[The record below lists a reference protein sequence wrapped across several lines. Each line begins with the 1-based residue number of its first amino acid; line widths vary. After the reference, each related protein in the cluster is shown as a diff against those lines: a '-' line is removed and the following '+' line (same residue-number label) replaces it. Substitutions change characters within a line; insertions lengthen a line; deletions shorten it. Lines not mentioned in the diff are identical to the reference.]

1 VVAARTLPEATGQDE
16 LDEGNRGAIKFTGE
30 AARQRSSHDMVVILT
45 VVSYLLGSI
54 PSGFIIGALS
64 GVDVRNTGS
73 GNIGATNVARVL
85 GKGLGLLTLLA
96 DIAKGFA
103 PVFVS
108 QHLGMSNLAVAL
120 VGVAAFLG
128 HLYPIFLNFQGGKGV
143 ATAFGALLAIA
154 PAAPLILAVFFG
166 SAVLVSRI
174 VSLGSIA
181 AALAAPVV
189 LWALGYAPVF
199 VAMGVFLGAMVIFRH
214 RGNIKR
220 LRAGTEPRFRSR

>member
-1 VVAARTLPEATGQDE
+1 MV
-16 LDEGNRGAIKFTGE
+16 
-30 AARQRSSHDMVVILT
+30 VVILI
-45 VVSYLLGSI
+45 VISYLLGSI

-96 DIAKGFA
+96 DIAKGFV
-103 PVFVS
+103 PVFVA
-108 QHLGMSNLAVAL
+108 QRLGMSNLAVAL
-120 VGVAAFLG
+120 IGVVAFLG

-166 SAVLVSRI
+166 AAVLVSRI
-174 VSLGSIA
+174 VSLGSIT
-181 AALAAPVV
+181 AALATPVV

>member
-1 VVAARTLPEATGQDE
+1 
-16 LDEGNRGAIKFTGE
+16 
-30 AARQRSSHDMVVILT
+30 MVVILT
-45 VVSYLLGSI
+45 IVSYLLGSI

-103 PVFVS
+103 PVFVA
-108 QHLGMSNLAVAL
+108 QRLGMSNLAVAL
-120 VGVAAFLG
+120 IGVAAFLG

-174 VSLGSIA
+174 VSLGSIV
-181 AALAAPVV
+181 AALATPVV

>member
-1 VVAARTLPEATGQDE
+1 
-16 LDEGNRGAIKFTGE
+16 
-30 AARQRSSHDMVVILT
+30 
-45 VVSYLLGSI
+45 
-54 PSGFIIGALS
+54 
-64 GVDVRNTGS
+64 
-73 GNIGATNVARVL
+73 
-85 GKGLGLLTLLA
+85 
-96 DIAKGFA
+96 
-103 PVFVS
+103 
-108 QHLGMSNLAVAL
+108 VAL